1 MTSESDLVRQ
11 GRAAIDTV
19 AERVKG
25 DAAYAARFKDEPVSV
40 LLEAG
45 APAEGLVDILRET
58 GFDEGDVSGYL
69 ASLNLT
75 PGLNLPTAGPGL
87 RAGPAG
93 LRGGTLADCTTSCSG
108 TCNCSSSC
116 LFTF

>member
-19 AERVKG
+19 SQRVKA
-25 DAAYAARFKDEPVSV
+25 DPAFASRFKDEPVAV
-40 LLEAG
+40 LIEAG
-45 APAEGLVDILRET
+45 APPEGLGDILRET

-69 ASLNLT
+69 ASFNLS
-75 PGLNLPTAGPGL
+75 PGLNLPTSGPGL
-87 RAGPAG
+87 RSGPSPIGKLPGGG
-93 LRGGTLADCTTSCSG
+93 LMDCSG

>member
-19 AERVKG
+19 AQRVKG
-25 DAAYAARFKDEPVSV
+25 DAAYAARFKDEPVAV
-40 LLEAG
+40 LIEAG
-45 APAEGLVDILRET
+45 APPEGLGDILRET

-69 ASLNLT
+69 ATFNLS
-75 PGLNLPTAGPGL
+75 PGLNLPTGGSGL
-87 RAGPAG
+87 RSGSPQIGRLPGGG
-93 LRGGTLADCTTSCSG
+93 LMDCSG